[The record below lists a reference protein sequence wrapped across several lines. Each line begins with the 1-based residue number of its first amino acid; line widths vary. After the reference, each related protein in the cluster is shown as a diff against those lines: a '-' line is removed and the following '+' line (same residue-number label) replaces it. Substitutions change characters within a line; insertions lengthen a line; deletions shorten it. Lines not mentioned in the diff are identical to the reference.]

1 MVITRDRYNRYLIEI
16 QRLMVLQR
24 PNPDEEERLERLV
37 LLVIEYEEADD
48 PV

>member
-1 MVITRDRYNRYLIEI
+1 
-16 QRLMVLQR
+16 MVLQR